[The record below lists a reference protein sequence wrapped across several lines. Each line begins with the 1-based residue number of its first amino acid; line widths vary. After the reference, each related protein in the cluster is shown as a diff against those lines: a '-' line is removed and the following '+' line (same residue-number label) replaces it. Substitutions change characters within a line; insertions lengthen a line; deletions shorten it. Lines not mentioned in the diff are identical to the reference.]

1 MTPRPS
7 TPPRLEQLRAEIQR
21 LDEALVQLIAE
32 RTRVAREARVAKR
45 DAGLPL
51 VDTAREAAVVRRAG
65 TLAGAAGLPKEDV
78 REIFWRLIALSRGAQ
93 VADDDAAQGTSSPKS
108 GG

>member
-1 MTPRPS
+1 MTPRS
-7 TPPRLEQLRAEIQR
+7 SPPARLEQLRAEIQR
-21 LDEALVQLIAE
+21 LDEALVRLIAE

-65 TLAGAAGLPKEDV
+65 TLAGAAGLPSEDV
-78 REIFWRLIALSRGAQ
+78 REIFWRLIALSRSVQ
-93 VADDDAAQGTSSPKS
+93 VADDAAAQGPPSPGA